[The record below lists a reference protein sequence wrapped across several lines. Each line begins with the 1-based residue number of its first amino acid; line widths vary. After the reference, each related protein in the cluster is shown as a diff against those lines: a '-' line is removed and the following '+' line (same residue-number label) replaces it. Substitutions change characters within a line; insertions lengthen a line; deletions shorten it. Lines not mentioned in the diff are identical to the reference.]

1 MNLQDKVAV
10 ITGGAS
16 GLGKATAEAL
26 VARGA
31 KVFLFDLNEAA
42 CKATV
47 EELGADKCAYAV
59 TDVVD
64 EDSVNN
70 GLDQAM
76 EAFGE
81 LHIVVNAAG
90 IGPPAKVLDREGNP
104 LPLVKFKQIV
114 DINLCGTFNVLSKAA
129 ARIARQEPINE
140 DGCRGVV
147 INVASVAAFDGQI
160 GQPAYGGSKA
170 GVAGMTLPIA
180 RELARQGIRINC
192 IAPGL
197 FMTPLA
203 SSLGDQVIEALGNSV
218 EFPKRLGK
226 PEEFAQLV
234 VQMAE
239 NDYFN
244 GEVVRL
250 DGSIRMRAK

>member
-1 MNLQDKVAV
+1 MDLQDKVAV

-16 GLGKATAEAL
+16 GLGKAAAEAF
-26 VARGA
+26 VSKGA
-31 KVFLFDLNEAA
+31 KVFILDLNEEACVAA
-42 CKATV
+42 V
-47 EELGADKCAYAV
+47 EEMGSANCGYAI
-59 TDVVD
+59 TDVVC
-64 EDSVNN
+64 EESVNAA
-70 GLDQAM
+70 LDKALDT
-76 EAFGE
+76 FGK
-81 LHIVVNAAG
+81 LHIVLNAAG
-90 IGPPAKVLDREGNP
+90 IGTPAKVLDRDGNP
-104 LPLVKFKQIV
+104 LPLAKFKKIV
-114 DINLCGTFNVLSKAA
+114 DVNLCGTFNVLSKAA
-129 ARIARQEPINE
+129 ARMAKLDPINE
-140 DGCRGVV
+140 DGGRGVI

-180 RELARQGIRINC
+180 RELAKPGIRINC

-197 FMTPLA
+197 FLTPLA
-203 SSLGDQVIEALGNSV
+203 ATLDDKVIEALGNSV

-226 PEEFAQLV
+226 PSEFAQLA

-250 DGSIRMRAK
+250 DGSIRMKAR

>member
-1 MNLQDKVAV
+1 MNLTDKVAL

-16 GLGKATAEAL
+16 GLGRASAEAL
-26 VARGA
+26 VAKGA
-31 KVFLFDLNEAA
+31 KVFLFDLNEEA

-47 EELGADKCAYAV
+47 AALGAESCAYTIADV
-59 TDVVD
+59 TD
-64 EDSVNN
+64 EESVNA

-76 EAFGE
+76 ETFGK
-81 LHIVVNAAG
+81 LHIVLNSAG
-90 IGPPAKVLDREGNP
+90 IGPPCKVLDREGNP
-104 LPLVKFKQIV
+104 LALAKFKKIV
-114 DINLCGTFNVLSKAA
+114 DVNLNGTFNVLSKAA
-129 ARIARQEPINE
+129 ARMAKQDAVND
-140 DGCRGVV
+140 DGNRGVI

-170 GVAGMTLPIA
+170 AIAGMTLPIA
-180 RELARQGIRINC
+180 REFANYGIRINC

-197 FMTPLA
+197 FHTELAMTL
-203 SSLGDQVIEALGNSV
+203 DDKVIEALGNTV

-226 PEEFAQLV
+226 PSEFAQLV

>member
-16 GLGKATAEAL
+16 GLGKAAAEAL

-31 KVFLFDLNEAA
+31 KVYLFDLNVEA
-42 CKATV
+42 CKTVV
-47 EELGADKCAYAV
+47 EELGAENCAFAS
-59 TDVVD
+59 TNITD
-64 EDSVNN
+64 EDSVESS
-70 GLDQAM
+70 LDQAI
-76 EAFGE
+76 EAFGRI
-81 LHIVVNAAG
+81 HIVVNSAG
-90 IGPPAKVLDREGNP
+90 IGPPAKVLDRNGNP
-104 LPLVKFKQIV
+104 LPLMRFKQTI

-129 ARIARQEPINE
+129 ARIARQQPINE
-140 DGCRGVV
+140 GGGRGVI

-170 GVAGMTLPIA
+170 GVVGMTLPIA

-197 FMTPLA
+197 FMTPMAA
-203 SSLGDQVIEALGNSV
+203 SLDEDVIEALGRSV

-226 PEEFAQLV
+226 PNEFAQLV
-234 VQMAE
+234 IQMAE
-239 NDYFN
+239 NDYLN

-250 DGSIRMRAK
+250 DGAIRMRAK

>member
-16 GLGKATAEAL
+16 GLGKAAAAAFAEK
-26 VARGA
+26 GA
-31 KVFLFDLNEAA
+31 KVFLLDLNQEA
-42 CKATV
+42 CVATV
-47 EELGADKCAYAV
+47 EELGANYCDYAI
-59 TDVVD
+59 TDVVC
-64 EDSVNN
+64 EDSVNAA
-70 GLDQAM
+70 LDQAM
-76 EAFGE
+76 EAFGK
-81 LHIVVNAAG
+81 LHIVLNAAG
-90 IGPPAKVLDREGNP
+90 IGPPAKVLDRDLNP
-104 LPLVKFKQIV
+104 LPLAKFKKIV

-129 ARIARQEPINE
+129 SRMAKLEPINE
-140 DGCRGVV
+140 DGGRGVI

-170 GVAGMTLPIA
+170 GVVGMTLPIA
-180 RELARQGIRINC
+180 RELAKQGIRINC

-197 FMTPLA
+197 FLTPLA
-203 SSLGDQVIEALGNSV
+203 ATLDDRVIEALGNSV

-226 PEEFAQLV
+226 PSEFAQLA

-250 DGSIRMRAK
+250 DGSIRMKAR